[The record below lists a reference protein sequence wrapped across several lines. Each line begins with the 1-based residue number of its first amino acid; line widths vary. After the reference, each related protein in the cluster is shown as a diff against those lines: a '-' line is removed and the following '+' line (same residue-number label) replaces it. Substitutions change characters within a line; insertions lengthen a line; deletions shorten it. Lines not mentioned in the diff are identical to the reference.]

1 MSYYNNNTDL
11 FIFSCLFLSKRMI
24 WKYYYFACSGILNK
38 NWVPS
43 IVILMFILALW
54 FILLLIKICADTSLE
69 CALLLIYP
77 LMTWILMFKFT
88 SKKFVKC
95 NHPSWVKAKEDSNTK
110 TEWAPFEVLQII
122 KRWIFH
128 SGEFVCFWVLMPIG
142 LLETSELYVNSFQTI
157 MSGVSVAGNSFFLLA
172 TLYLSKYSDELKSQA
187 QYFGNWKK
195 ISKKEAA
202 NIKNSKSSTIN
213 GDETIIESDGAF
225 YKVVDETEL
234 DGTDSENT
242 FVFQQEGAS
251 WFQRQLTYLL
261 YIFFNNPGR
270 TYVMLLISQTVLC
283 LTQLLY
289 CCLRTQFL
297 FPMIQAGLSVFVL
310 WFMCGKKIY

>member
-1 MSYYNNNTDL
+1 
-11 FIFSCLFLSKRMI
+11 
-24 WKYYYFACSGILNK
+24 
-38 NWVPS
+38 
-43 IVILMFILALW
+43 
-54 FILLLIKICADTSLE
+54 
-69 CALLLIYP
+69 
-77 LMTWILMFKFT
+77 
-88 SKKFVKC
+88 
-95 NHPSWVKAKEDSNTK
+95 
-110 TEWAPFEVLQII
+110 
-122 KRWIFH
+122 
-128 SGEFVCFWVLMPIG
+128 MPIG